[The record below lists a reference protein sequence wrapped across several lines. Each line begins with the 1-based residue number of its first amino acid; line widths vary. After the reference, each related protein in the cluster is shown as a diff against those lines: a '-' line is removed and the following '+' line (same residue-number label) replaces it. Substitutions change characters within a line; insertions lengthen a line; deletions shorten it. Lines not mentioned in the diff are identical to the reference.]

1 MCWSLSESES
11 ERWSNSECGAV
22 GGRVR
27 QFMSM
32 VLKTHSVN
40 FLSLAEALY
49 DSSRRRW
56 LSSRRSWICVCSDTL
71 ASFSWRRQ
79 RGE

>member
-1 MCWSLSESES
+1 MCVCCVSVT
-11 ERWSNSECGAV
+11 CGDELEQ
-22 GGRVR
+22 RSKR

-49 DSSRRRW
+49 DSSRSRW
-56 LSSRRSWICVCSDTL
+56 LSSRRLWI
-71 ASFSWRRQ
+71 
-79 RGE
+79 